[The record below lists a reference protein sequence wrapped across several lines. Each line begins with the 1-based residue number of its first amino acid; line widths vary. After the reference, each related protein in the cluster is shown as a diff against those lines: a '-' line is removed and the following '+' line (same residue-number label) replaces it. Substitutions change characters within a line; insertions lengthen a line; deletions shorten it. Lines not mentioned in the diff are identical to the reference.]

1 MLDQDQ
7 ARWVTYAEAGKL
19 LGVSAQAARMLAKRR
34 GWARRTPNAYGDR
47 ALVLVP
53 ADAIVQPRAALLG
66 ARAGHVINDDQAEPN
81 GHDQMNVRALEGAV
95 EALREQLG
103 ILNQGIE
110 EERARAD
117 RERERAD
124 RAAQQIETLRTE
136 LAEIRIAERVAT
148 TEAND
153 LFRRLDE
160 ERTDRRQAL
169 DRLAAAQE
177 RIAALLTDQRLAAL
191 PPARRSWWSWRRARS
206 GA

>member
-7 ARWVTYAEAGKL
+7 ARWITYAEAGQL
-19 LGVSAQAARMLAKRR
+19 LGISAQAARMLAKRR

-47 ALVLVP
+47 TLVLVP
-53 ADAIVQPRAALLG
+53 ADVIVQPRSALLG
-66 ARAGHVINDDQAEPN
+66 VRTGHVISDDQAEPN
-81 GHDQMNVRALEGAV
+81 GHDQVNVRALEGAV

-103 ILNQGIE
+103 VLDRRIE

-136 LAEIRIAERVAT
+136 LAETRIAERVAT

-153 LFRRLDE
+153 LFRRLEE
-160 ERTDRRQAL
+160 ERADRRQAL

-177 RIAALLTDQRLAAL
+177 RIAALLTDQRPVSLA
-191 PPARRSWWSWRRARS
+191 PPRRSWLPWRRR
-206 GA
+206 G

>member
-1 MLDQDQ
+1 MHDQDQ
-7 ARWVTYAEAGKL
+7 TRWITYAEAGQL
-19 LGVSAQAARMLAKRR
+19 LGISAQAARMLAKRR

-53 ADAIVQPRAALLG
+53 TDAIVQPRSALLG
-66 ARAGHVINDDQAEPN
+66 VRTGPVMSEDQAKPN
-81 GHDQMNVRALEGAV
+81 EHDQVNVRALEGAV

-103 ILNQGIE
+103 VLDRRIE

-124 RAAQQIETLRTE
+124 HAAQQIEILRTE
-136 LAEIRIAERVAT
+136 LAETRIAERVAM

-160 ERTDRRQAL
+160 ERADRRQAL

-177 RIAALLTDQRLAAL
+177 RIAALLTDQRVVSPAPAPIRRWL
-191 PPARRSWWSWRRARS
+191 PWRR
-206 GA
+206 